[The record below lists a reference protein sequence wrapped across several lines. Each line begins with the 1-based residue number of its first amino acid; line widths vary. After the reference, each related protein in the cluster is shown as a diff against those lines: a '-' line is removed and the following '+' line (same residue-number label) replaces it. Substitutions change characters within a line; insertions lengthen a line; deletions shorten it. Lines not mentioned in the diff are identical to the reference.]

1 MVNEHER
8 DLFVRFRERQNQS
21 CDIKNS
27 WTFIKRPPAPGANLG
42 KMLTIFLNACSGNGE
57 GGGGGG
63 GNSDRKWSKFARKN
77 GVRESRL
84 KWCVYL

>member
-8 DLFVRFRERQNQS
+8 DLFGRFGECQSQS

-42 KMLTIFLNACSGNGE
+42 KMLTNFLNACSGKEE
-57 GGGGGG
+57 GGY
-63 GNSDRKWSKFARKN
+63 SDRKWSKFARKN
-77 GVRESRL
+77 GVRGGRL
-84 KWCVYL
+84 KWCAYL

>member
-8 DLFVRFRERQNQS
+8 DLFGRFGECQSQS

-42 KMLTIFLNACSGNGE
+42 KMLTNFLNACSGKGE
-57 GGGGGG
+57 GGGAIQT
-63 GNSDRKWSKFARKN
+63 GNGLNLLVKMASE
-77 GVRESRL
+77 GVD
-84 KWCVYL
+84 